1 MYEAW
6 ERYRELLHK
15 CPLHGFPLWT
25 QVTMFYNATNAPT
38 RMMLDASANGTL
50 LDKAPEEAIEILNK
64 LAKNDFQFPTSRRGG
79 VRRQATVNELDSSS
93 LVAAQLASLTKM
105 VQNLQLQHNTREVKV
120 IDSYCDLCG
129 GNHSSA
135 DCMNQETGM
144 YVGNYNRNNVMSNTY
159 NPSWKRH
166 PNLSWSNPNN
176 ALNPIT
182 QPPGFQQPMPQQ
194 QVQ

>member
-15 CPLHGFPLWT
+15 YPLHGFPLWT
-25 QVTMFYNATNAPT
+25 QVTMFYNAMNAPT

-50 LDKAPEEAIEILNK
+50 LDKAHEKAIEILNK

-93 LVAAQLASLTKM
+93 SVAAQLASLTKM
-105 VQNLQLQHNTREVKV
+105 VQNLQLQQNTREVKV

-129 GNHSSA
+129 GNHNSS

-144 YVGNYNRNNVMSNTY
+144 YVGNYNRNNVMANTY

-176 ALNPIT
+176 TLNPTT
-182 QPPGFQQPMPQQ
+182 QPSGFQQPM
-194 QVQ
+194 